1 MTALISDADEL
12 KRLKLDG
19 LRTHGTVLI
28 ATNISD
34 LELEARDAADV
45 KYQSDV
51 GDRG

>member
-1 MTALISDADEL
+1 MSLPSCRGPVGDQWAVVEAGMPCT
-12 KRLKLDG
+12 R
-19 LRTHGTVLI
+19 I